1 MRTLIISIIILIFS
15 NCYTQEKSI
24 LELQQWNMNEEKQ
37 FDDTIDYIDT
47 TINKGWNLENLP
59 LQFGLELGTSPIR
72 KNTYAYIG
80 LIGSMDLAIYRRTL
94 FLRIEY
100 GKLGVNNELYEKAG
114 QDYPSNGDY
123 GSLGLN
129 YLFLKHRKSRLFAY
143 LGLGAAGSK
152 EGYLTLLVSLRY
164 VYTINRYIGISS
176 SIRYPVVSIS
186 NPFIAI
192 GLQFLNN

>member
-1 MRTLIISIIILIFS
+1 M
-15 NCYTQEKSI
+15 
-24 LELQQWNMNEEKQ
+24 
-37 FDDTIDYIDT
+37 
-47 TINKGWNLENLP
+47 ENLP

-72 KNTYAYIG
+72 KSTYAYIG
-80 LIGSMDLAIYRRTL
+80 LIGSMDLDIYRRIL

-100 GKLGVNNELYEKAG
+100 GKIGVNNELYEKTG
-114 QDYPSNGDY
+114 QYYPSNGDY

-129 YLFLKHRKSRLFAY
+129 YLFLKHRKSRFFAY
-143 LGLGAAGSK
+143 LGLVAAGSK
-152 EGYLTLLVSLRY
+152 EVYLMLLASFRY
-164 VYTINRYIGISS
+164 VYIINRYIGISS